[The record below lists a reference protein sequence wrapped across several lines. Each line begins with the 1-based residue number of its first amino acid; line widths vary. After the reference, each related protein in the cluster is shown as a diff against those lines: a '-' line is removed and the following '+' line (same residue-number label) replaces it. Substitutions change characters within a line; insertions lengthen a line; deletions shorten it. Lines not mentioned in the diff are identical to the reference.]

1 MRADREPTRQVEAK
15 MSDKDQ
21 ETVETEA
28 SEAEAAASP
37 EEMRDEEPTETTAG
51 DLTREEELEARVAEL
66 KDQLLRAIAEQEN
79 VRKRADRERDQIRKF
94 GISNFAKDLLSAA
107 DNLRRALDAGP
118 ENMEGV
124 DDAVRNLIIGVEMT
138 EKELLTAFEKN
149 GIRKIDPMGEKFDY
163 NFHQAMFEVEDS
175 GQEAGTVV
183 QVLQPGYAIEDR
195 ILRPAMVGVA
205 KAGAVDVPEHL
216 DTTV

>member
-1 MRADREPTRQVEAK
+1 

-21 ETVETEA
+21 EPVETEA
-28 SEAEAAASP
+28 SDEDAATLAPEDAS
-37 EEMRDEEPTETTAG
+37 DEVSMDGPAG
-51 DLTREEELEARVAEL
+51 ELTREEELEARVAEL

-118 ENMEGV
+118 QDMESV

-149 GIRKIDPMGEKFDY
+149 GIRKIDPMAEKFDY
-163 NFHQAMFEVEDS
+163 NFHQAMFEVEDTN
-175 GQEAGTVV
+175 QEAGTVV
-183 QVLQPGYAIEDR
+183 QVLQAGYAIEDR

-205 KAGAVDVPEHL
+205 KASAADVPEHL